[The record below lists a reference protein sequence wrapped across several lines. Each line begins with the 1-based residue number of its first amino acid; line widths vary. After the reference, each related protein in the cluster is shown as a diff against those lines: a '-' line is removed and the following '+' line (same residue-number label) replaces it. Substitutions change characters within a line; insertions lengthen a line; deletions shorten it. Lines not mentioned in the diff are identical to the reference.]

1 MKEFWFS
8 STAIRQSIDN
18 RPSQQVFANL
28 VQIGAVMDKIR
39 QFVGKPIRITSGYRC
54 PKLNTIIGGAK
65 NSQHVKG
72 QAIDFQV
79 VGYSNK
85 QLFELFKE
93 LSKAYIVV
101 FDQLIWQYNSWIHIS
116 ISDKP
121 RKQCLIINSV
131 GTNTYSN

>member
-18 RPSQQVFANL
+18 RPGQQVFANL
-28 VQIGAVMDKIR
+28 VQIGAIMDKIR

-54 PKLNTIIGGAK
+54 AKLNQLIGGSK
-65 NSQHVKG
+65 TSQHLKG
-72 QAIDFQV
+72 LAIDFQV

-85 QLFELFKE
+85 QLFDLFKE
-93 LSKAYIVV
+93 LSKGYIVV

-116 ISDKP
+116 ITDNP